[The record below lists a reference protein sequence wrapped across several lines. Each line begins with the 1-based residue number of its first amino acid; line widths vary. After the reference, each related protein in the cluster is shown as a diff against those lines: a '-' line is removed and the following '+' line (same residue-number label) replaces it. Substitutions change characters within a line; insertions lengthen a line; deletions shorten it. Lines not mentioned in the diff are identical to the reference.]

1 MPRTELL
8 AGVAG
13 KRGLLCL
20 LSDRIDREV
29 LDAAG
34 GCGLWPQSPS
44 PPIPIPSWTSW
55 DTPPPPQRGGAML
68 GSHVLMVFC
77 RAGPESHQ
85 HHVRGV

>member
-1 MPRTELL
+1 MPRAELL

-34 GCGLWPQSPS
+34 GCGLWPRTPSSPM
-44 PPIPIPSWTSW
+44 PIPSWTSR
-55 DTPPPPQRGGAML
+55 DTPPRSGGATL
-68 GSHVLMVFC
+68 GSRVLMVFC

>member
-55 DTPPPPQRGGAML
+55 DTPPPPRGGERCWAAM
-68 GSHVLMVFC
+68 C
-77 RAGPESHQ
+77 
-85 HHVRGV
+85 

>member
-55 DTPPPPQRGGAML
+55 DTPPPPEGGSDA
-68 GSHVLMVFC
+68 GQPCADGVLQG
-77 RAGPESHQ
+77 RA
-85 HHVRGV
+85 